1 MHVQV
6 FRLKNSRKAFF
17 IFPKKSY
24 NEERLNG
31 GKVLSQ
37 ECSIIEDL
45 IPLYK
50 KQLLQASTIEFVEQ
64 HLTTC
69 QQCQQLVANSS
80 TQNAYLPMKRT
91 VSFFHIIF
99 IVLSFMFAI
108 NSSLLGNQKG
118 FVISY
123 ALFGCL
129 SYLFYKNIWIVFII
143 SSLPV
148 FVWAIINNLNNELY
162 ITIFS
167 LTEIGALVIGAGYIA
182 LLHTIFALI
191 GAAFAILL
199 RRVFQ

>member
-1 MHVQV
+1 M
-6 FRLKNSRKAFF
+6 
-17 IFPKKSY
+17 I
-24 NEERLNG
+24 G

-37 ECSIIEDL
+37 ECSIVEDL

-50 KQLLQASTIEFVEQ
+50 KQALQKPTIAFIEQ
-64 HLTTC
+64 HLASC
-69 QQCQQLVANSS
+69 QKCQQLTS
-80 TQNAYLPMKRT
+80 QKQLPIEYLPMKRT
-91 VSFFHIIF
+91 LSFFHIVF

-129 SYLFYKNIWIVFII
+129 SYLFYKNIWIIFII
-143 SSLPV
+143 SSVPV

-162 ITIFS
+162 TTSYS
-167 LTEIGALVIGAGYIA
+167 LTEIGALIVGAGYIA
-182 LLHTIFALI
+182 LLHTIFALL

-199 RRVFQ
+199 RRIFK

>member
-1 MHVQV
+1 M
-6 FRLKNSRKAFF
+6 
-17 IFPKKSY
+17 
-24 NEERLNG
+24 
-31 GKVLSQ
+31 SQ
-37 ECSIIEDL
+37 ECSIVEDL

-50 KQLLQASTIEFVEQ
+50 KQMLQALTIEFVEQ

-69 QQCQQLVANSS
+69 QQCQRLTHSQP
-80 TQNAYLPMKRT
+80 TQDEYLPMKRT
-91 VSFFHIIF
+91 LSFFHIIF

-143 SSLPV
+143 SSVPV
-148 FVWAIINNLNNELY
+148 FVWAIINNLNNGLY
-162 ITIFS
+162 ITTYSF
-167 LTEIGALVIGAGYIA
+167 TEIGALVIGASYIA
-182 LLHTIFALI
+182 LLHTIFALL

-199 RRVFQ
+199 RRFFQ

>member
-1 MHVQV
+1 
-6 FRLKNSRKAFF
+6 
-17 IFPKKSY
+17 
-24 NEERLNG
+24 
-31 GKVLSQ
+31 LSQ
-37 ECSIIEDL
+37 ECSIVEDL

-50 KQLLQASTIEFVEQ
+50 KQKLQAPTIEFVEQ

-69 QQCQQLVANSS
+69 QQCQRLAHSQP
-80 TQNAYLPMKRT
+80 TQDEYLPMKRT
-91 VSFFHIIF
+91 LSFFHIIF

-143 SSLPV
+143 SSVPV
-148 FVWAIINNLNNELY
+148 FVWAIINNLNNGLY
-162 ITIFS
+162 ITTYSFA
-167 LTEIGALVIGAGYIA
+167 EIGALVIAAGYIA
-182 LLHTIFALI
+182 LLHTIFALL